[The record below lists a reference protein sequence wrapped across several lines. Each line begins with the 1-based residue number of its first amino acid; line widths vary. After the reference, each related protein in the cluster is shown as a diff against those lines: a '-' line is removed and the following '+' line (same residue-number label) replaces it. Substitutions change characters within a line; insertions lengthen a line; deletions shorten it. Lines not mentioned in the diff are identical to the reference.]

1 MSADLILE
9 DGYKVTTVIDGNKL
23 KINPCMVLPRPGLSD
38 LVVLDSFQSVFY
50 TVSFPISQGSVFKR
64 YSGDGVAGFL
74 DGAPGS
80 ARFNKPK
87 SFAVDLK
94 GNIYVAD
101 RRNGAIRKISDS
113 GVTTIA
119 GGQSEGIGHEDGP
132 AQNATFSNDFEVSFV
147 PEVCALLISDHGN
160 QLLRQIDLKPE
171 NCARG
176 SQSALGGVSFWVL
189 AVGVALSCLLGF
201 GIGFVIRPFISSHE
215 GFSPLHR
222 CKTWKL
228 CLINPVKQVWMLCF
242 DIRSVVASSRLYE
255 LLRRFIWLSLS
266 HLSLLFGINTLGLH
280 ASRKGT
286 SSQTSSKGF
295 VSLLDSDVNSFE
307 MEKSQLLPD
316 ELKDLVSV
324 NGPLQLSNSKN
335 EDLKQEDQ
343 DDVLLDG
350 HGRIDAM
357 IKANIIGFAKVA
369 KETSL
374 NGSLVGSR
382 CLVKRR

>member
-1 MSADLILE
+1 MDPNSIVE
-9 DGYKVTTVIDGNKL
+9 DPNSGSYSRRWLQVTTVIDGNKL

-119 GGQSEGIGHEDGP
+119 GGQSERIGHEDGP

-147 PEVCALLISDHGN
+147 PEHWEG
-160 QLLRQIDLKPE
+160 
-171 NCARG
+171 
-176 SQSALGGVSFWVL
+176 F
-189 AVGVALSCLLGF
+189 LLGSCCWSGLIMF
-201 GIGFVIRPFISSHE
+201 TGVRHRE

-374 NGSLVGSR
+374 NGSLVGSQ